1 MSARKKLNFA
11 YLNGAVIFGGI
22 AGLVFDSFPVFV
34 FTTVALIAV
43 ALHDGGIRTR
53 PRR

>member
-1 MSARKKLNFA
+1 MGARNKLNVA
-11 YLNGAVIFGGI
+11 YLNGAVVIGGI
-22 AGLVFDSFPVFV
+22 AGLLSDSFPVFI
-34 FTTVALIAV
+34 FTTVAMVAV